1 MEFLERSTRT
11 VVIAH
16 CLSTFFM
23 VGLIW
28 TIHTVHYPLFAY
40 VGDATYVQFQAEHV
54 ERIGKLLLLPWLT
67 EGLTLTALLALAFLG
82 SRKDLRFLMFLNGIG
97 MAIVLVISGFWSA
110 PAHGELANGFDAS
123 VHSRLMTAN
132 LIRTLAWTVCGLC
145 ALFILAKT
153 WRPSPS
159 EHDRPT

>member
-1 MEFLERSTRT
+1 MEVLERSSRG

-28 TIHTVHYPLFAY
+28 TIHTVHYPLFAH
-40 VGDATYVQFQAEHV
+40 VGETTYVAFQAEHV
-54 ERIGKLLLLPWLT
+54 DRIGKLLLLPWLT

-82 SRKDLRFLMFLNGIG
+82 SRKELRIPVFLNGIG
-97 MAIVLVISGFWSA
+97 MAVVLIISGFWSA
-110 PAHGELANGFDAS
+110 PAHGELADGFDAS

-132 LIRTLAWTVCGLC
+132 LIRTLAWTLCGIT
-145 ALFILAKT
+145 AVWILAKV
-153 WRPSPS
+153 WRPSDS
-159 EHDRPT
+159 DRKQSA

>member
-1 MEFLERSTRT
+1 MEVLERSTRG

-40 VGDATYVQFQAEHV
+40 VGDSTYVQFQAEHV

-67 EGLTLTALLALAFLG
+67 EGVTLMALLALALMG
-82 SRKDLRFLMFLNGIG
+82 SRKDLRVPALLNGFA
-97 MAIVLVISGFWSA
+97 MAFVLIISGFWSA
-110 PAHGELANGFDAS
+110 PAHGELADGFDAS

-145 ALFILAKT
+145 ALLILAKT